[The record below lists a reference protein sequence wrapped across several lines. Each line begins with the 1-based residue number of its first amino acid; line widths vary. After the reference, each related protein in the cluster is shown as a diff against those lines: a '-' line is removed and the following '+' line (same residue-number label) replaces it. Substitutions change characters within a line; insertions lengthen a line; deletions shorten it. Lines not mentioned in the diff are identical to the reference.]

1 MNTYISENRTM
12 LLSSPKKCATFARLN
27 QLKLKVMETV
37 SVDILNPS
45 GLSLLKELEK
55 LKLIAIHENEKTS
68 VKSDD
73 FMDLVR
79 KIRKKSTAPLSLDEI
94 TAEVEQQRAE
104 MYAVSE

>member
-1 MNTYISENRTM
+1 
-12 LLSSPKKCATFARLN
+12 
-27 QLKLKVMETV
+27 METV

-79 KIRKKSTAPLSLDEI
+79 KIRKKSTTPLSLDEI

>member
-1 MNTYISENRTM
+1 
-12 LLSSPKKCATFARLN
+12 
-27 QLKLKVMETV
+27 METV